1 MTIIQISAKIYWG
14 FQVNISKDLLSSM
27 KVDDIIIHVKNKM
40 KIFFKTHNLLEL
52 QEGVD
57 NLNLHIHNFDIKDP
71 VIYLCDH
78 C

>member
-14 FQVNISKDLLSSM
+14 FQVNISKDLLRTM

-40 KIFFKTHNLLEL
+40 KSFFKTHNLLEL

-57 NLNLHIHNFDIKDP
+57 NLNLHIHNFNIKDP

>member
-1 MTIIQISAKIYWG
+1 MTILQISAKIYWG

-27 KVDDIIIHVKNKM
+27 LIDDIIIYVKNEM
-40 KIFFKTHNLLEL
+40 KNFFKTHNLLEL

-57 NLNLHIHNFDIKDP
+57 NLNLHIHNFNIKDP

>member
-14 FQVNISKDLLSSM
+14 FQVNISKDLLRSM

-40 KIFFKTHNLLEL
+40 KNFFKTHNLLEL

>member
-1 MTIIQISAKIYWG
+1 MTILQISAKIYWG
-14 FQVNISKDLLSSM
+14 FQVDISKE
-27 KVDDIIIHVKNKM
+27 DISFLTIDEIILHVKNQM
-40 KIFFKTHNLLEL
+40 KSFFKTHNLLEL

-57 NLNLHIHNFDIKDP
+57 NLNLHIHNFNIKDP

>member
-1 MTIIQISAKIYWG
+1 MTILQISAKIYWG

-27 KVDDIIIHVKNKM
+27 RIDEIISYVKNQM
-40 KIFFKTHNLLEL
+40 KNFFKTHNLLEL
-52 QEGVD
+52 QEGID
-57 NLNLHIHNFDIKDP
+57 NLNLHIHNFNNEDQ

>member
-1 MTIIQISAKIYWG
+1 MTILQISAKIYWG

-27 KVDDIIIHVKNKM
+27 LIDDIIIYVKNEM

-57 NLNLHIHNFDIKDP
+57 NLNLHIHNFNIKDP